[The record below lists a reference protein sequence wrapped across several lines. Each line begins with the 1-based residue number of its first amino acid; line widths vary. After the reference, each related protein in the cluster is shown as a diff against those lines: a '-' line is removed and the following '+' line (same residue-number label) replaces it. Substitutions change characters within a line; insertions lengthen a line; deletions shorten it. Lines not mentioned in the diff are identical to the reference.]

1 MFKNEIVMV
10 FLFLYVKDAM
20 KHTVIVTMHAERT
33 LRFDGNFSRT
43 YITSELELRSNFP
56 AGLHGY
62 MKYCSLPV
70 PFN

>member
-1 MFKNEIVMV
+1 MV

-43 YITSELELRSNFP
+43 VYYFRIGATEQLSSWP
-56 AGLHGY
+56 AWLY
-62 MKYCSLPV
+62 EIL
-70 PFN
+70 